1 MKKLLRSF
9 VLSLIALKIVSGLTG
24 AVFFDQGAKSLILAA
39 LALTG
44 FEYLLK
50 PIANL
55 LLLPINILTLGLLRW
70 VINVVG
76 LYLATAITP
85 GFYLESF
92 TFPGL
97 TWQGI
102 VLPKISFSLL
112 VSYIIISFL
121 INLIITIAKWL
132 LKK

>member
-1 MKKLLRSF
+1 MRKLLRSF
-9 VLSLIALKIVSGLTG
+9 IFSIVALKVVSGLTG
-24 AVFFDQGAKSLILAA
+24 AVFFDQGVKSLILAA
-39 LALTG
+39 VALTA

-85 GFYLESF
+85 GFHLEPF

-97 TWQGI
+97 TWQGMVI
-102 VLPKISFSLL
+102 PEISFSLL
-112 VSYIIISFL
+112 ISYIIISFL
-121 INLIITIAKWL
+121 INLVVTVAKWL
-132 LKK
+132 FKK